1 MIDVRPILVGH
12 EFVVIIV
19 SYIHVKDILDGGL
32 DGKKVHL
39 RGWVHRIRKQKKMVF
54 ALLRDP
60 SGVVQTIIK
69 KDVVSEDEYTD
80 AEKMLIE
87 SLVTMVGTVKADNRA
102 EGGFEVQVE
111 EFNVLHFAEEFPITE
126 HQSIEF
132 LNDNRHL
139 WMRSRKLTNVLK
151 VRDEVF
157 RAAREYLRKKGFYET
172 TSPMF
177 VSTMGEEGGDLFE
190 VEYFGRKVYLTQTS
204 QMHLEPQLFA
214 MEKVF
219 ILAPSFRAEKSRTR
233 KHLTEF
239 WHLEAEE
246 AWCDHECNMKRQE
259 ELISYICHSVAKNRI
274 DELTEL
280 GIDPKRLLAVNPPFD
295 RMTYYSV
302 AKNRIDELTE
312 LGIDPKRL
320 LAVNPPFD
328 RMTYSK
334 AIEMCQKGDIKI
346 EWGDDIRSDAEEFLT
361 KDSDKF
367 LFVEFYPKETKSFYM
382 KDNEEDH
389 RTYKCSDLLGPRGF
403 GEIIGGSERET
414 DAQLII
420 DNLNRIGD
428 DPEKY
433 KWYIDIRRYGSVE
446 HSGFGV
452 GMDRLITWMLDLEH
466 IRDCIPFPRTV
477 SRIFP

>member
-1 MIDVRPILVGH
+1 M
-12 EFVVIIV
+12 
-19 SYIHVKDILDGGL
+19 SYIHVKDILDGGQ

-54 ALLRDP
+54 VLLRDP
-60 SGVVQTIIK
+60 SGVVQTVIK
-69 KDVVSEDEYTD
+69 KSVVSEDSYAD

-102 EGGFEVQVE
+102 EGGYEVQVE

-139 WMRSRKLTNVLK
+139 WMRSRQLTNVLK
-151 VRDEVF
+151 IRDEVF
-157 RAAREYLRKKGFYET
+157 NSAREYLRKEGFYET

-259 ELISYICHSVAKNRI
+259 GLISYMCHAVAKNRA
-274 DELTEL
+274 DELAEL
-280 GIDPKRLLAVNPPFD
+280 GVDPKHLLAVKPPFD
-295 RMTYYSV
+295 RMTY
-302 AKNRIDELTE
+302 AE
-312 LGIDPKRL
+312 
-320 LAVNPPFD
+320 
-328 RMTYSK
+328 
-334 AIEMCQKGDIKI
+334 AIEKCQQGGI
-346 EWGDDIRSDAEEFLT
+346 EIQWGDDIRSEAEEFLT
-361 KDSDKF
+361 KDSDNF
-367 LFVEFYPKETKSFYM
+367 LFVQFYPKETKSFYM
-382 KDNEEDH
+382 KNNEDDP

-433 KWYIDIRRYGSVE
+433 KWYIDIRRYGSVQ

-452 GMDRLITWMLDLEH
+452 GMDRLITWMLGLEH

>member
-1 MIDVRPILVGH
+1 M
-12 EFVVIIV
+12 VIIV
-19 SYIHVKDILDGGL
+19 SYMPIRNVLEGEM

-54 ALLRDP
+54 VLLRDP

-69 KDVVSEDEYTD
+69 KDVVSEEEYAG

-87 SLVTMVGTVKADNRA
+87 SLVSMVGTVKADDRA
-102 EGGFEVQVE
+102 EGGFEVQIE

-126 HQSIEF
+126 NQSTEF

-151 VRDEVF
+151 IRDEVF
-157 RAAREYLRKKGFYET
+157 RSAREYLRNEGFFET

-190 VEYFGRKVYLTQTS
+190 VEYFGKKVYLTQTS

-246 AWCDHECNMKRQE
+246 AWCNHECNLKRQE
-259 ELISYICHSVAKNRI
+259 GLVSYMCHAVAKNRAA
-274 DELTEL
+274 ELAEL
-280 GIDPKRLLAVNPPFD
+280 GVD
-295 RMTYYSV
+295 T
-302 AKNRIDELTE
+302 
-312 LGIDPKRL
+312 KRL

-328 RMTYSK
+328 RMTYSE
-334 AIEMCQKGDIKI
+334 AIETCQNGGIKI
-346 EWGDDIRSDAEEFLT
+346 KWGDDIRSEAEEFLT
-361 KDSDKF
+361 KENDNF

-382 KDNEEDH
+382 KDNHEDP

-452 GMDRLITWMLDLEH
+452 GMDRLITWMLELEH

>member
-1 MIDVRPILVGH
+1 ML
-12 EFVVIIV
+12 VVIEV
-19 SYIHVKDILDGGL
+19 SYIHVKDVLQGGY

-60 SGVVQTIIK
+60 SGVVQTVIK
-69 KDVVSEDEYTD
+69 KGAVSEEQYAD

-87 SLVTMVGTVKADNRA
+87 SLVTLVGIVKADPRA

-111 EFNVLHFAEEFPITE
+111 EFNVLHFAEDFPITE
-126 HQSIEF
+126 DQSIEF

-139 WMRSRKLTNVLK
+139 WLRSRKLTNILK
-151 VRDEVF
+151 IRDEVF
-157 RAAREYLRKKGFYET
+157 AAAREYLRNEGFYET

-177 VSTMGEEGGDLFE
+177 VSTMGEEGSELFE
-190 VEYFGRKVYLTQTS
+190 VEYFGKKVYLTQTS

-214 MEKVF
+214 MERVF

-239 WHLEAEE
+239 WHLEVEE

-259 ELISYICHSVAKNRI
+259 ELISYMCHAVAKNRLP
-274 DELTEL
+274 ELTEL
-280 GIDPKRLLAVNPPFD
+280 GVSPEHLLAVNPPFD
-295 RMTYYSV
+295 RMTY
-302 AKNRIDELTE
+302 AE
-312 LGIDPKRL
+312 
-320 LAVNPPFD
+320 
-328 RMTYSK
+328 
-334 AIEMCQKGDIKI
+334 AIEVCQKGGIDIK
-346 EWGDDIRSDAEEFLT
+346 WGDDIRSDAEEFLT
-361 KDSDKF
+361 RDSDNF
-367 LFVEFYPKETKSFYM
+367 LFVEYYPKQIKSFYM
-382 KDNEEDH
+382 KDNPDDH
-389 RTYKCSDLLGPRGF
+389 RTYKNSDLLGPRGF
-403 GEIIGGSERET
+403 GEVIGGSERET

-420 DNLNRIGD
+420 ENLRRIGD

-433 KWYIDIRRYGSVE
+433 KWYIDIRRYGSVQ

-452 GMDRLITWMLDLEH
+452 GMDRIITWMLGLEH

-477 SRIFP
+477 TRIFP